1 MFHVNSHIATGLILV
16 ASLSFTAAFAET
28 DIPSSYSAVIGGR
41 ISAQTNLE
49 RKEMIRLRYNTGNPI
64 AGKEKSQLC
73 QGCHGEFGDSTDPLI
88 PKLAGQRGNYISKQ
102 IRNYQ
107 AGARTHEI
115 MDAMAM
121 TVSDDDLADIAA
133 YFASQNKMKG
143 DGSAENQLGKKL
155 FLNGGIS
162 KMALACV
169 NCHGERGNG
178 IESPISAFP
187 VIGGQYKDYIRQ
199 QLINF
204 RDGNRTNSPY
214 NIMNR
219 IAGSLTDTE
228 IESLAE
234 YISVQPPG
242 SPAESILTPVD
253 HRDQIRKSRS
263 K

>member
-1 MFHVNSHIATGLILV
+1 MFHINSNLATGLTLV
-16 ASLSFTAAFAET
+16 ASLSFTAAFAES
-28 DIPSSYSAVIGGR
+28 DASSPYVGIIGGR
-41 ISAQTNLE
+41 ISAQTNSE
-49 RKEMIRLRYNTGNPI
+49 REEAKRLSYKPGNPV
-64 AGKEKSQLC
+64 AGNEKSQLC
-73 QGCHGEFGDSTDPLI
+73 QGCHGEFGNSTNPLI
-88 PKLAGQRGNYISKQ
+88 PKLAGQRGNYIAKQ

-107 AGARTHEI
+107 AGTRIHQI
-115 MDAMAM
+115 MSAMAA

-155 FLNGGIS
+155 FLNGGTS

-242 SPAESILTPVD
+242 STAESILTPVD
-253 HRDQIRKSRS
+253 QRDRTRKSRS